1 MVGLGAPEVLILL
14 VAVGLLVATGYG
26 AYRAFT
32 NRDIGWGVGI
42 LVSWFVGLGWLA
54 AIVYLLAVDRRRR
67 AT

>member
-14 VAVGLLVATGYG
+14 VAVGLLAATAYG

-32 NRDIGWGVGI
+32 TGDTGWGVGI
-42 LVSWFVGLGWLA
+42 LVSWVVGLGWLA
-54 AIVYLLAVDRRRR
+54 AIVYLLAVDCRRR